1 MNREEIYD
9 NQISPLMTQIIRICK
24 EHDIPMV
31 ASFQYND
38 DRPDGDA
45 QLCTTVILNQQN
57 EAAPALHQC
66 ARALRGGGHSV
77 TMLTVR
83 DADGNVKAMEAIVT

>member
-1 MNREEIYD
+1 MNREDVYD
-9 NQISPLMTQIIRICK
+9 NQISLHMTEIIRLCK

-38 DRPDGDA
+38 DRPDGEA
-45 QLCTTVILNQQN
+45 QLCTTVILNQQD
-57 EAAPALHQC
+57 AACPGLHNA
-66 ARALRGGGHSV
+66 ARALRGGDHAV

-83 DADGNVKAMEAIVT
+83 DGDGNVTRMEAIVT

>member
-1 MNREEIYD
+1 VSNREAVYD
-9 NQISPLMTQIIRICK
+9 EQISPLMTEIIRLCK

-45 QLCTTVILNQQN
+45 ALCTTVILNQT
-57 EAAPALHQC
+57 PPPCDALLN
-66 ARALRGGGHSV
+66 ASRALTRKHSV

-83 DADGNVKAMEAIVT
+83 DGEGNVTRMEAIVT